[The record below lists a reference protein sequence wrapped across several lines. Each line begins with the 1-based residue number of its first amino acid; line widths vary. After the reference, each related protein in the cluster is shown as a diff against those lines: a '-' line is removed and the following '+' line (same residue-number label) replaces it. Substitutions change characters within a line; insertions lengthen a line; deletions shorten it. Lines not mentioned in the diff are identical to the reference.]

1 MGLGGAGATLM
12 MNGIPMAFG
21 QPTPLSAALGESRSE
36 RILLI
41 VRLQGGNDGLN
52 TIVPIYDYD
61 RYANARPTIR
71 HEMADIH
78 IERKMGF

>member
-1 MGLGGAGATLM
+1 M

-21 QPTPLSAALGESRSE
+21 QPTPLSTALGESDSGRV
-36 RILLI
+36 LLI

-61 RYANARPTIR
+61 KYANARPTLK
-71 HEMADIH
+71 HEMVDIH
-78 IERKMGF
+78 KLIMNLAFQNTYSQP